1 MEKAT
6 DIILVICGTLLC
18 IGGMF
23 SVGDSFRSVTGIVL
37 GLALV
42 VLKTRA
48 RPIGK
53 GKKKHGAEG
62 RDEYLAKAE
71 F

>member
-18 IGGMF
+18 AGGMF
-23 SVGDSFRSVTGIVL
+23 SVGNTFRSVTGIVL

-42 VLKTRA
+42 VLGLVNKDWA
-48 RPIGK
+48 WPFGK
-53 GKKKHGAEG
+53 VKRKHGTESG
-62 RDEYLAKAE
+62 EK
-71 F
+71 

>member
-18 IGGMF
+18 VGGMF
-23 SVGDSFRSVTGIVL
+23 SVGDTFRSVTGIVL

-42 VLKTRA
+42 VLGLVDQDRA
-48 RPIGK
+48 WPFGEVKR
-53 GKKKHGAEG
+53 KHGTDRGE
-62 RDEYLAKAE
+62 K
-71 F
+71 

>member
-18 IGGMF
+18 VGGMF
-23 SVGDSFRSVTGIVL
+23 SVGDTFRSVTGIVL

-42 VLKTRA
+42 VLGLVDKDQSL
-48 RPIGK
+48 I
-53 GKKKHGAEG
+53 HI
-62 RDEYLAKAE
+62 
-71 F
+71 

>member
-18 IGGMF
+18 VGGMF
-23 SVGDSFRSVTGIVL
+23 SVGAASLTKTGIVL

-42 VLKTRA
+42 VLGLVDKDRA
-48 RPIGK
+48 WPFGK
-53 GKKKHGAEG
+53 VKRKHGTESG
-62 RDEYLAKAE
+62 EK
-71 F
+71 